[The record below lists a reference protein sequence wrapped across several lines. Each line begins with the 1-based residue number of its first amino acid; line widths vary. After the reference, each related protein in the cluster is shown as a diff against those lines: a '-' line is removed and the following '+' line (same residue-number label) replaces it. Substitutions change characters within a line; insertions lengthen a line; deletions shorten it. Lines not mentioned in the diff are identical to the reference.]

1 MWDKSILSF
10 FQHLW
15 QYMLNY
21 VYHRISDF
29 NRTMKP
35 LLDALGI
42 RDPWTFLY
50 SRRGTF
56 YSHSSFFLKGFFCVL
71 VLLYFLVP
79 LLICC
84 LLLDKAI
91 NFVRRKTGFDDSYN
105 YSLYYKSF
113 LPQNQRSE
121 STISTYLYRSW
132 PAHGFRGDA
141 LKRLVSIIARF
152 IGAVLAFSYASI
164 ALYMLMLSL
173 LDVLH
178 INNYTK
184 YPGMLDM
191 LKGLFIPIII
201 IGGLFLFAYLLAFL
215 SYFVAA
221 GLSKLKS
228 FSREKL
234 LDLTGI
240 TIRRSCRLRVVARSD
255 YDQ

>member
-1 MWDKSILSF
+1 MPNSSILSF
-10 FQHLW
+10 LQHIW
-15 QYMLNY
+15 QHILGFI
-21 VYHRISDF
+21 YHRISDF

-79 LLICC
+79 LLIGC
-84 LLLDKAI
+84 LILDKAI

-105 YSLYYKSF
+105 YSLYYKSS
-113 LPQNQRSE
+113 LPLNQRSE

-141 LKRLVSIIARF
+141 LKRLVSIIAKF
-152 IGAVLAFSYASI
+152 LVAVVVVSYASI
-164 ALYMLMLSL
+164 ALFMIVLSL
-173 LDVLH
+173 LDALH
-178 INNYTK
+178 INNYTI
-184 YPGMLDM
+184 YPGMLDI
-191 LKGLFIPIII
+191 LKGLLIPIII
-201 IGGLFLFAYLLAFL
+201 IGSLFLFAYLLAFL
-215 SYFVAA
+215 LCFVAA

-240 TIRRSCRLRVVARSD
+240 TIRRSCRLRVVARSN